1 MLSVEATPLENL
13 PGISGIV
20 DNQSV
25 LTEKE
30 CRKTQSTSA
39 NGHTAV
45 CEHIDH
51 DFCSGTSPLKPSTGF
66 SNQSKKCDN
75 SRTLKNQ
82 QHSPS
87 TKTSPAVGSKNNSL
101 IEDGPACFSSPKQ
114 N

>member
-30 CRKTQSTSA
+30 GRKTQNMSA
-39 NGHTAV
+39 SGHTAV
-45 CEHIDH
+45 CEHSDH
-51 DFCSGTSPLKPSTGF
+51 DCCSGTSPLKP
-66 SNQSKKCDN
+66 NQCKKCCDN
-75 SRTLKNQ
+75 SRTLKHQ

-87 TKTSPAVGSKNNSL
+87 TKTNPALDSSKNSSL
-101 IEDGPACFSSPKQ
+101 IEDGSACFSSPKQ
-114 N
+114 K